1 VLIDLRDRVVLVTGA
16 GRGIGRTIAETF
28 AREGAAVVALDLGAD
43 DLEQVVAD
51 LTAEGLTVL
60 PAACDVRDAAAVQAV
75 VDDAV
80 QRLGRVDVL
89 VNNAGINV
97 EGRLEELDAA
107 DWDRCFEVNVR
118 GTFTTCRAVA
128 PVMKSQRAGRMLNA
142 ASFAAIVPSVGAS
155 AYAASKA
162 AVVQFSRTIA
172 GELGP
177 WGITVNSYAPGMIP
191 TAMNGFA
198 DLPPDAQAAKLDTL
212 SLRRWGAAEDVANL
226 LCFLASDLA
235 GYITGTLVDVS
246 GGKLATQAPR
256 AAYDDLAAWEQDRE
270 RHGGGAGERTR

>member
-1 VLIDLRDRVVLVTGA
+1 MLIDLQDRVVLVTGA

-28 AREGAAVVALDLGAD
+28 AADGAAVVALDLSRD
-43 DLEQVVAD
+43 DLDALASDLAATGATVVPEVADVCDPAAVEAVVA
-51 LTAEGLTVL
+51 
-60 PAACDVRDAAAVQAV
+60 RAVE
-75 VDDAV
+75 
-80 QRLGRVDVL
+80 RFGRVDVL

-107 DWDRCFEVNVR
+107 AWDRCFAVNVR

-128 PVMKSQRAGRMLNA
+128 PVMKEQRAGRILNA

-162 AVVQFSRTIA
+162 AVVQFTRVIA

-177 WGITVNSYAPGMIP
+177 WGITANSYAPGMIP

-198 DLPPDAQAAKLDTL
+198 DLPPEAASRKLDTL
-212 SLRRWGAAEDVANL
+212 SLRRWGSAQDVANL

-246 GGKLATQAPR
+246 GGKLATQDPA
-256 AAYDDLAAWEQDRE
+256 AAY
-270 RHGGGAGERTR
+270 AGLD